1 MEVKARCATSKRIS
15 SLHVKICGL
24 KDEQM
29 LEAAIEAGADFV
41 GLVFFEPSPRHVS
54 IDIAAKLANIAR
66 GRAKIVALV
75 VDASDALLG
84 EIADQVQPDY
94 FQLHGH
100 ETAERCTE
108 ILERFKIPLMK
119 AIGVKTPEDVIR
131 ANDYKPCE
139 IILFDAKADPKL
151 TQLPGGNGIPFD
163 WRLLTG
169 QKEQRNFMLSGGLT
183 PLNVREAIKL
193 TGASMIDVS
202 SGVETT
208 PGEKDSALIAQFIKA
223 AKSEE

>member
-1 MEVKARCATSKRIS
+1 M
-15 SLHVKICGL
+15 HVKICGL

-41 GLVFFEPSPRHVS
+41 GLVFFERSPRNVS

-66 GRAKIVALV
+66 DRAKIVALV
-75 VDASDALLG
+75 VDATDTLLC
-84 EIADQVQPDY
+84 EIAEKVQPDY

-100 ETAERCTE
+100 ETAERCSD
-108 ILERFKIPLMK
+108 ILDQFKIPLMK
-119 AIGVKTPEDVIR
+119 AIGVKTSEDVLQ
-131 ANDYKPCE
+131 ADEYSSCQ

-183 PLNVREAIKL
+183 PFNVQEAIKL
-193 TGASMIDVS
+193 TGASMVDVS
-202 SGVETT
+202 SGVETS
-208 PGEKDSALIAQFIKA
+208 PGEKDSALIAHFIKA
-223 AKSEE
+223 AKRQE